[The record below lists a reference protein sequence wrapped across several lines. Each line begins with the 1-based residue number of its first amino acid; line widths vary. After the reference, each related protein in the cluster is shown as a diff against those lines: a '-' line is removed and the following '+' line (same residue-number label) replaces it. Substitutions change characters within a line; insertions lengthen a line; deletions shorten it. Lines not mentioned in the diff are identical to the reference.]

1 VPLIRQSTFL
11 SRTPNTSRRLPNPE
25 RSALAILRSLAPR
38 RQLSLHDAAF
48 IGELQA
54 YRLLELARLGEA
66 PVSSDLI
73 LDLPRLQIHH
83 DLDLPVSGTTH
94 WLNGRWIITVN
105 ASEPLARQRFT
116 LAHEL
121 KHVID
126 HRHRDVLYGALPG
139 IPIDLQTERAAD
151 NFAACLLMP
160 KRWVKKAWGEGHQ
173 RIGDLSELFDV
184 SPQAMRVRLQN
195 LGLLGAAGRHEQRQD
210 ELQPPAYQRLSRR
223 SGGLRT

>member
-1 VPLIRQSTFL
+1 MPLFRQPTVL
-11 SRTPNTSRRLPNPE
+11 TRTPNTSRRLPNPE
-25 RSALAILRSLAPR
+25 RGALAILRSLAPR
-38 RQLSLHDAAF
+38 RHLSLHEAAF

-54 YRLLELARLGEA
+54 YRLLELAGLGNA
-66 PVSSDLI
+66 PVPSDLI
-73 LDLPRLQIHH
+73 LDLPRLEVHH

-126 HRHRDVLYGALPG
+126 HRHRDVLYADLPACSV
-139 IPIDLQTERAAD
+139 DLQTERAAD

-160 KRWVKKAWGEGHQ
+160 KRWVKK
-173 RIGDLSELFDV
+173 
-184 SPQAMRVRLQN
+184 
-195 LGLLGAAGRHEQRQD
+195 
-210 ELQPPAYQRLSRR
+210 
-223 SGGLRT
+223 

>member
-1 VPLIRQSTFL
+1 M
-11 SRTPNTSRRLPNPE
+11 TSRDLPVP
-25 RSALAILRSLAPR
+25 
-38 RQLSLHDAAF
+38 
-48 IGELQA
+48 
-54 YRLLELARLGEA
+54 
-66 PVSSDLI
+66 SDLI
-73 LDLPRLQIHH
+73 PDLPRLEVHH

-126 HRHRDVLYGALPG
+126 HRHRDLLYAALPG
-139 IPIDLQTERAAD
+139 CSVDLQTEQAAD

-173 RIGDLSELFDV
+173 RVSDLSELFDV
-184 SPQAMRVRLQN
+184 SPQAMRLRLQN
-195 LGLLGAAGRHEQRQD
+195 LGLLSAARRHEQRQD
-210 ELQPPAYQRLSRR
+210 DLPPASYRRLARPQ
-223 SGGLRT
+223 GGLRP